1 MLYGRAGQF
10 QQTGGQHNSLKTCLR
25 TACMYKKVVGLIE
38 LGKMQRMGGLLCAAS
53 KVMNYSL

>member
-1 MLYGRAGQF
+1 MLYSKAGQL

-25 TACMYKKVVGLIE
+25 AACTYKKVAGLPE
-38 LGKMQRMGGLLCAAS
+38 LGKMQRMSGLLHAVS